1 MFEPSDLLK
10 DPPSYEKGD
19 IVWVKLSAYWWPGE
33 VKLEED
39 LPSDLAKDFKKPPL
53 LIVKFFEEDTYE
65 YIKQWSHVF
74 PYNCDRKAEFIKK
87 GMAGFRAKLSHMTTF
102 PRDIVTA
109 EEKTNGDPNILS
121 QTEFLP
127 NRKINLDEIFGTPSP
142 KKAAKNKAVSAK
154 KSYSRDN
161 SPLVTHR
168 RFLGNDDYKSYIY
181 IQHVGKDRQPDSE
194 DEEIRK
200 LNEEPEK
207 VLSCESCGFYTKRL
221 GVLLI
226 HNKLHLEGAV
236 YVTPKRK
243 SKKIKEEELAGS
255 DTEVAVESPPKPK
268 QRKKNLSQ
276 VKSQAQPVDHF
287 ANLLD
292 EWNDTD
298 EETEASV
305 KQIKD
310 HNKRGKKST
319 HVHESKNDTSDN
331 SSDKSMPEEHNK
343 VNTQEDI
350 KNCFDFD
357 EEEEEDDFLYPAS
370 TGRKIPRVI
379 PEKPRASISELLEL
393 SDKEEQLSKVDSYKP
408 LDIEDANV
416 ATEDDNRN
424 KEILRVSQSLNKP
437 VAVDDNLDNA
447 FKELLEETEVPHL
460 DELAQSLKPEQNFH
474 DARTIKFPDK
484 GSTTLKTPV
493 KGGTSKK
500 RFVTSFEGFK
510 AGFRKVDIGR
520 NEDKKL
526 VKESSNEDNQIQKTL
541 ADQSASTEVCEATPE
556 KQAKSS
562 DTNTSQ
568 EKIIDTKR
576 TRRKTKKPVTEENFE
591 EPTEVAKEDIE
602 AKAASKSPIDAE
614 LEGIKR
620 DLETS
625 PKKHINLK
633 PSEGQTEMSLEQL
646 TRELEGS
653 SSSLNTVPTDRE
665 VVTSRIGGDKRGEK
679 EGHVSENVGRRST
692 RSRKSAA
699 TYDLKPKEVAKSSR
713 NSQKVVETLKSSQ
726 LEEESTAKEA
736 HELESKS
743 NVELEIAIKS
753 KTTSDSVIFNEN
765 VAKQKS
771 RKGRRSKKHEEKTR
785 PELITAES
793 EVVPS
798 ILQLTKEPEHDQ
810 AVGKS
815 EEFIQDTAEE
825 FRRSHRKRHS
835 EDRPIKSN
843 RKGISDERE
852 ISVSTRS
859 HRNLEFPASGDNH
872 SLEQSHQSENL
883 LESDQ
888 QNREAKIQTSLRSES
903 VAVTSEEKAEP
914 PKNSE
919 KLNTEKIS
927 DKASV
932 EHEGTIAQLSV
943 LGPKSNER
951 RSRRSRRL
959 RSDPKAV
966 EANVTEPEK
975 VVIKDDDCSQTLRP
989 RGFLSKPELVSQK
1002 HTEIKSDA
1010 TVKEISA
1017 VNSEGPTIAEPLMKV
1032 EAIEVE
1038 SEPKGNRRSTRQN
1051 PEIIADVVSSEIIQD
1066 VPQEESMP
1074 MEPKRRRGR
1083 SQRHHE
1089 IEPDNTIIV
1098 AESPQTHIRNETLN
1112 AELEMAQKREELEQE
1127 TPASS
1132 NTASQNVIISALGN
1146 DKDSKDNLKGSD
1158 NENTAFP
1165 AELLM
1170 VPLEEIPL
1178 PEMPMENLTLDIPV
1192 EDIPLPPMSPITERK
1207 KRKKLE
1213 SKQEDNVPAEASN
1226 PQGVS
1231 ERIDVSITESG
1242 ESPKFAKESESSSAP
1257 QLCESSSET
1266 EISSTPFLKTDSDE
1280 IHKKPDSKSE
1290 ITKVALPLETSPRTR
1305 RRTRA
1310 FKLRDAALEN
1320 VQMAEEPKID
1330 QHVELSATT
1339 IEQEALDD
1347 IPIPAPTERSSDELL
1362 ALSGRRRT
1370 RAFNTRNVSAH
1381 EGKTNFSSKNIE
1393 EFEPMTNLSDI
1404 PVPTDIEI
1412 SQSNQVEIP
1421 EGEPEVKRER
1431 RLTRGLKASEM
1442 AGMLQSARIEPKSDS
1457 LAEAALDDIPIPAP
1471 IETSQTKRVEGPI
1484 KESEVKSDRRRT
1496 RAFKTVSPEV
1506 AETSI
1511 DSKSDIL
1518 AESRS
1523 TEVVLDDIPIPA
1535 PIELLETKQF
1545 EVSVKAS
1552 EVKSNRRRT
1561 RSLNK
1566 SSGDVLLG
1574 ITESGSDL
1582 KSGDLGTE
1590 IALDDI
1596 PIPAAVEESENLKS
1610 GRRQTRAYKTSVVED
1625 LKRTEDKSDILA
1637 EATTETKEFT
1647 EDLNDAAVEG
1657 FLGNQIKND
1666 KEALK
1671 SDRRRA
1677 KGFNARESGISD
1689 VQIREQATKSEELG
1703 SLAVLDDIP
1712 IPPIIEEA
1720 MVAQPKAYNEESSS
1734 RRRTRSSKPSE
1745 LTVEEKQ
1752 LSDLLKEKELVN
1764 PEKVDTMSLE
1774 NLLIPAATETPNASH
1789 IVKGIFPSA
1798 RRQTRS
1804 CTKID
1809 QVAEKAS
1816 SSTHVTFDV
1825 IRTPTSSGSS
1835 AGTSTGR
1842 RRTRSL
1848 KSVPVEGSTAEE
1860 RNETV
1865 PDAQIETVTTKEE
1878 GKDSQLE
1885 PSIYEGKFE
1894 EESTI
1899 HERRNIAD
1907 LLQSESATKFMA
1919 ENILPPVSFEKTP
1932 DEITK
1937 LKSVEISTPNIAGC
1951 KIVGRS
1957 NVRRSERLKSS
1968 RWDVPSEL
1976 DLQHTDFQS
1985 ANNISS
1991 LSESSKSAASVVT
2004 DASSESNLT
2013 VTGQNS
2019 SQTESTET
2027 ETAKQLESSEKP
2039 ENEYQTIEVV
2049 PGTSEAENRENSEG
2063 AHISKEVKDFSA
2075 YEQHTES
2082 TNAASFTVQPIETS
2096 NVEVA
2101 QKAPLDALSKAS
2113 KKEKRG
2119 GTRKQTLPS
2128 EADSEVVFESE
2139 ISESIDEISKT
2150 TGLDTKAELQSLE
2163 MCRQEI
2169 NKIIFGDIVSS
2180 ESVEANIT
2188 EPVSSIEEH
2197 ADLRQTLKESAS
2209 VPECEISAAEPPNES
2224 ESEDLANEMAPRRRE
2239 EPHKYSK
2246 TLENVPL
2253 HDEDFVREGKFIQ
2266 LEPSKENLVPPK
2278 KSKRS
2283 RLGSSSKIEEDIAE
2297 NINLEGTSAVTT
2309 ELKEEG
2315 DPFKAIPA
2323 KLDEP
2328 EIILP
2333 LKKSKRVS
2341 EVSSQISGENYPEK
2355 LGGSDFSFQD
2365 DSIMSTSLRSS
2376 IEGIIND
2383 MDIADS
2389 SGNEPSKSSLLEGSS
2404 VESGDAN
2411 ASKEGSVPPK
2421 KKKVDLP
2428 IIDKSEE
2435 QGDKAEGKV
2444 EAMPQAPKKKIQKLF
2459 ESSQTTEKVDVP
2471 PMSPLAK
2478 KKSFLFQQDL
2488 DNVEE
2493 ETPLFSKESNDNTE
2507 NGVAKKRKSSLESEC
2522 PSKKEKLD
2530 DSPVVSEGL
2539 TSTPGAAIVQNN
2551 LKNESVESCSK
2562 VSKDAKK
2569 RVEVPHV
2576 TADSESVSADYIAPE
2591 QIIDLKPDSIIQ
2603 PELVPI
2609 AVTPTVM
2616 SEKDLADTQV
2626 EITSDKVI
2634 NEKKPSGYVEPT
2646 AVTAETPSGPEISGT
2661 EFTSKAMMKDFDNKA
2676 LTSQPN
2682 IYGLKSELLDILEG
2696 NSNSSTTSSGSEQKF
2711 KTSFDN
2717 YEKKKGTVH
2726 GIIDFEDA
2734 IPSQIV
2740 LTNKATAD
2748 SVLMESPKLLER
2760 LSMAPDTKAKSK
2772 SAIDLKSVEQVPK
2785 TLVGKIAKPLGGI
2798 PKPGQK
2804 IVIRT
2809 TRAMVTTQS
2818 KTVGTKPIIL
2828 SEQIIRPANTTAAIA
2843 KPAAQGVK
2851 REYEDIED
2859 VEAAFIIPK
2868 LAKPTMAKEEEAVI
2882 PVPTEKIGKGR
2893 TPKAGGK
2900 PKINQQPIIAA
2911 TAETIAQP
2919 ASTITAA
2926 TPASTPPTELQ
2937 NVPIQTAQDDSVF
2950 DINSMPIVLSDD
2962 LLTAEI
2968 LQNMPVVLSG
2978 DVMPPAKSVVAAAVK
2993 TPVQEK
2999 LVAAMPKKGLA
3010 TAIGAKQIIFKTTQ
3024 PSTSTPASAIKST
3037 TKLKNVPSIVPTIQN
3052 KIIKGGTA
3060 FIATGTTADGKPA
3073 KYVLVPPSVTP
3084 ATTQI
3089 KSTKQTVFKKQPT
3102 LQIKLPAQQAVT
3114 TTPAPTA
3121 EPAQAVGNKIMIVT
3135 NAQGQQTRVVLT
3147 PQQQKVFLQ
3156 AQTGAKAK
3164 AVIKNAIPKAL
3175 LESVGVNTQPGTSG
3189 VMPKTTVVSQVAAAQ
3204 PITAPT
3210 GLLMPAV
3217 KNVKAPAPP
3226 KKTVQRGKPQKTIL
3240 IKNQLGQT
3248 VRKIQGTDDA
3258 DLDRQVAEQLE
3269 AIRASARLQQA
3280 NKTPEIINYTNR
3292 TIPNSTSAAN
3302 KQAAA
3307 RKSYSKKVQD
3317 VNKTKVP
3324 ISLEESQKKQDSTIP
3339 ALAPLSPQ
3347 SRLSQAPGQLTQS
3360 LHKPTVRKVAES
3372 ASRIPD
3378 GATAKQEAK
3387 PAPSTS
3393 AKIEKQAESKR
3404 PDSPLRQVVIQDGL
3418 GNLTTVTVGQILAI
3432 PSETVDGQPQS
3443 YMLVTVDESGNLTP
3457 LNNDALMSLD
3467 PSLGAGGDLNNVVL
3481 QVDQGQGTIAA
3492 VRPTSESSGGAES
3505 APQKTKVE
3513 ERLKPEALKPTS
3525 HPPIPP
3531 KQTDQPRSKLE
3542 VEQQIIVKDGVTPG
3556 GDPGG
3561 QQLIVTG
3568 DPVATQ
3574 KLLESLSDGSTDLTS
3589 ILANAEGGSVL
3600 VQVDGEQILIRTN
3613 PTTQPILSVGADTA
3627 EINEMLSTHKPN
3639 QDILAAALANTDVF
3653 QSTEQS
3659 ANQSSLVKGGA
3670 STQLSPSGLF
3680 PMQVGNVLE
3689 TSLTLSSPIM
3699 TPLEVPSTNSK
3710 KIRDEADILGQV
3722 PKNVDLPITITDPNI
3737 AQTVA
3742 LQPGS
3747 GLMELSLPIPE
3758 TGPVGDINSP
3768 TFSFS
3773 LSGME
3778 DSVSQKPFN
3787 GSMPLLTEDL
3797 MESQSKSSTSSS
3809 FSPNFGTLPL
3819 LDSVDSSKE
3828 GVKTSTFSD
3837 VTSLPMLSDE
3847 GVEDSGSSMGSA
3859 KLPRSSPKPIER
3871 EIIDEGLSTLGGEM
3885 CSSLSEPPPDMF
3897 DLSALAP
3904 KEEEVSSDVS
3914 SIPEQ
3919 ETLSTNS
3926 ENSSEIPLQ
3935 PPIVASL
3942 SDLKRPGDD
3951 DSEGSDEKRP
3961 RFD

>member
-1 MFEPSDLLK
+1 MFEPGDLMK

-121 QTEFLP
+121 QAEFLP

-200 LNEEPEK
+200 LNEDPQK
-207 VLSCESCGFYTKRL
+207 ILSCESCGFHTKRL

-243 SKKIKEEELAGS
+243 SKKIKEEELGGS
-255 DTEVAVESPPKPK
+255 DAEVAVESPPKPK

-276 VKSQAQPVDHF
+276 VKPHTQPVDHF

-298 EETEASV
+298 EETEATV

-310 HNKRGKKST
+310 HNKRGKRSI

-331 SSDKSMPEEHNK
+331 SSDKSMPEEQNK

-393 SDKEEQLSKVDSYKP
+393 SDKEEQLSKVDSFKQ
-408 LDIEDANV
+408 LEIEDANV
-416 ATEDDNRN
+416 TSEDDNRN

-437 VAVDDNLDNA
+437 AAVDDNLDNA

-510 AGFRKVDIGR
+510 AGFRKIDIGR
-520 NEDKKL
+520 NADKKL
-526 VKESSNEDNQIQKTL
+526 TKESSNEDHRIQEGL
-541 ADQSASTEVCEATPE
+541 ADQNASTEVQEATPE
-556 KQAKSS
+556 KHAKSS
-562 DTNTSQ
+562 ETISSQ
-568 EKIIDTKR
+568 EKMLDAKR
-576 TRRKTKKPVTEENFE
+576 TRRKKKKPVTEENLE
-591 EPTEVAKEDIE
+591 ESTEVAKEDTE

-625 PKKHINLK
+625 PKKHIHLK

-653 SSSLNTVPTDRE
+653 SSSSLGTVPTDRE
-665 VVTSRIGGDKRGEK
+665 IATSRIGGDKRGEN
-679 EGHVSENVGRRST
+679 EAHVSESVGRRST
-692 RSRKSAA
+692 RSRKSAT
-699 TYDLKPKEVAKSSR
+699 TYDLKLKEVAKSSL

-736 HELESKS
+736 NELESKS
-743 NVELEIAIKS
+743 NVEPDIAIES
-753 KTTSDSVIFNEN
+753 KTTSDSVISNEN
-765 VAKQKS
+765 VTKQKL
-771 RKGRRSKKHEEKTR
+771 RKGRRSKKHEERTR

-798 ILQLTKEPEHDQ
+798 IAQLATPAHDK
-810 AVGKS
+810 AVGKF
-815 EEFIQDTAEE
+815 EDFVQDTTEE
-825 FRRSHRKRHS
+825 FRRGHRKRHS

-843 RKGISDERE
+843 RKGISDETM
-852 ISVSTRS
+852 ISVSSRS
-859 HRNLEFPASGDNH
+859 YKNLDLPASGDH
-872 SLEQSHQSENL
+872 PSLEESHQSESL
-883 LESDQ
+883 LESDE
-888 QNREAKIQTSLRSES
+888 QNREAEMQISPGPES
-903 VAVTSEEKAEP
+903 VAETSGEKAEP
-914 PKNSE
+914 TKNSE
-919 KLNTEKIS
+919 ELNAEKVP

-932 EHEGTIAQLSV
+932 EHERSIAQPSV
-943 LGPKSNER
+943 LGQKSNER

-959 RSDPKAV
+959 RSDPKVV

-975 VVIKDDDCSQTLRP
+975 LVVKDDDCSQILHSREI
-989 RGFLSKPELVSQK
+989 LSKLELVSQK
-1002 HTEIKSDA
+1002 HSEIKSDV
-1010 TVKEISA
+1010 TVEEIST
-1017 VNSEGPTIAEPLMKV
+1017 VSSEGLAIAEPFMKA

-1038 SEPKGNRRSTRQN
+1038 SEPKGNRRSTRQK
-1051 PEIIADVVSSEIIQD
+1051 PEIIADVGSSEKIHD
-1066 VPQEESMP
+1066 VPQI
-1074 MEPKRRRGR
+1074 EPLPTELKKRRGR

-1089 IEPDNTIIV
+1089 IEADITTIT
-1098 AESPQTHIRNETLN
+1098 AESSQAHVQNETLN
-1112 AELEMAQKREELEQE
+1112 DQLEPAQKSKELEQE
-1127 TPASS
+1127 TSASNDS
-1132 NTASQNVIISALGN
+1132 ASQNVAISASGN
-1146 DKDSKDNLKGSD
+1146 DKDSRDNLKESD

-1192 EDIPLPPMSPITERK
+1192 EDIPLPPMSPVTERK

-1213 SKQEDNVPAEASN
+1213 SKQEENVPAEALNS
-1226 PQGVS
+1226 QSVS
-1231 ERIDVSITESG
+1231 ERTNVPMAESG
-1242 ESPKFAKESESSSAP
+1242 ESPEFAKENESSTH

-1266 EISSTPFLKTDSDE
+1266 ETSSAYFLKTDPDE
-1280 IHKKPDSKSE
+1280 AHKKPDSKSE
-1290 ITKVALPLETSPRTR
+1290 VAKVVLPLETSPRTR

-1310 FKLRDAALEN
+1310 FKLKDAALEN
-1320 VQMAEEPKID
+1320 AQMEEEPKTD
-1330 QHVELSATT
+1330 QPVELPAITT
-1339 IEQEALDD
+1339 EQEALDD
-1347 IPIPAPTERSSDELL
+1347 IPIPAPTERSSDESS
-1362 ALSGRRRT
+1362 ALSSRRRT
-1370 RAFNTRNVSAH
+1370 RAFNTRNVPAH
-1381 EGKTNFSSKNIE
+1381 EAKTNFPSKNIE
-1393 EFEPMTNLSDI
+1393 KFEPMTNLSDI
-1404 PVPTDIEI
+1404 PVPTALET
-1412 SQSNQVEIP
+1412 SQSNQVEVP

-1442 AGMLQSARIEPKSDS
+1442 AGILKSARTELKSDS
-1457 LAEAALDDIPIPAP
+1457 LAEAELEDIPIPAS
-1471 IETSQTKRVEGPI
+1471 IEASQTKRVEHPI
-1484 KESEVKSDRRRT
+1484 KESDLKNDRRRT
-1496 RAFKTVSPEV
+1496 RALKIAPAEV

-1511 DSKSDIL
+1511 DSTSDIL
-1518 AESRS
+1518 AESCS
-1523 TEVVLDDIPIPA
+1523 TQVVLDDIPIPA
-1535 PIELLETKQF
+1535 PIELLETKQV

-1552 EVKSNRRRT
+1552 EVKNDRRRT

-1574 ITESGSDL
+1574 TTEPRSDL
-1582 KSGDLGTE
+1582 KSGDLVAE

-1596 PIPAAVEESENLKS
+1596 PIPAALEEPETLKS
-1610 GRRQTRAYKTSVVED
+1610 GRRQTRASKTSAVED
-1625 LKRTEDKSDILA
+1625 LKRAQDKSDFLA
-1637 EATTETKEFT
+1637 EITAETK
-1647 EDLNDAAVEG
+1647 DSAGGLDDATVEG
-1657 FLGNQIKND
+1657 FLENQIKND
-1666 KEALK
+1666 KEPLK
-1671 SDRRRA
+1671 SDRKRA
-1677 KGFNARESGISD
+1677 KGCSARETGMDD
-1689 VQIREQATKSEELG
+1689 VQINEQGTKSEEIV
-1703 SLAVLDDIP
+1703 SLAILDDIP
-1712 IPPIIEEA
+1712 VPSVTEESMA
-1720 MVAQPKAYNEESSS
+1720 SQPKAYNEESGS

-1752 LSDLLKEKELVN
+1752 LSDLSKEREFVVN
-1764 PEKVDTMSLE
+1764 PEKVDSVSLE
-1774 NLLIPAATETPNASH
+1774 DTLIPAVTETPNTSH
-1789 IVKGIFPSA
+1789 IVKGALPSA

-1804 CTKID
+1804 CAKMD
-1809 QVAEKAS
+1809 PVAEKAS
-1816 SSTHVTFDV
+1816 SSTHVTLDSV
-1825 IRTPTSSGSS
+1825 RTPASSRLHV
-1835 AGTSTGR
+1835 GTPTGR

-1848 KSVPVEGSTAEE
+1848 KTVPVEGSVVEE
-1860 RNETV
+1860 RYEAV
-1865 PDAQIETVTTKEE
+1865 LDAQIETVTPKEE
-1878 GKDSQLE
+1878 GKDSQSE
-1885 PSIYEGKFE
+1885 PAVHEAKFE

-1899 HERRNIAD
+1899 CERRKIAD
-1907 LLQSESATKFMA
+1907 FPPSEFATKSTT
-1919 ENILPPVSFEKTP
+1919 EDVSDPVSSEETP
-1932 DEITK
+1932 DEMTK
-1937 LKSVEISTPNIAGC
+1937 LKSVEISSLNVAGS

-1968 RWDVPSEL
+1968 RWDVPS
-1976 DLQHTDFQS
+1976 DPDPQHADFQNT
-1985 ANNISS
+1985 NNLS
-1991 LSESSKSAASVVT
+1991 LLSDSSKGATPEETNAP
-2004 DASSESNLT
+2004 SEGNLT
-2013 VTGQNS
+2013 TTGQNS
-2019 SQTESTET
+2019 SQTDTTGT
-2027 ETAKQLESSEKP
+2027 ETAKQLKSSEKT
-2039 ENEYQTIEVV
+2039 ENEHQGNEAA
-2049 PGTSEAENRENSEG
+2049 PGTSEAENIENSICS
-2063 AHISKEVKDFSA
+2063 HISEEVESSSA
-2075 YEQHTES
+2075 RKQCTES
-2082 TNAASFTVQPIETS
+2082 TIAASLTARQVEES

-2101 QKAPLDALSKAS
+2101 HKVPLDTLSKAS
-2113 KKEKRG
+2113 KKGKRG
-2119 GTRKQTLPS
+2119 GPRKQTLPS
-2128 EADSEVVFESE
+2128 EADSEVIFESE
-2139 ISESIDEISKT
+2139 ISESIDEISKA
-2150 TGLDTKAELQSLE
+2150 TGLGTKGELRNLE

-2169 NKIIFGDIVSS
+2169 NKIIFGDIIGS
-2180 ESVEANIT
+2180 EDSEEKII
-2188 EPVSSIEEH
+2188 EPVGGV
-2197 ADLRQTLKESAS
+2197 DLPQTLEESTS
-2209 VPECEISAAEPPNES
+2209 VPASEIFSAEPSRES
-2224 ESEDLANEMAPRRRE
+2224 ESEDSTNELALCRTE
-2239 EPHKYSK
+2239 EPRKCLK
-2246 TLENVPL
+2246 PLENSPP
-2253 HDEDFVREGKFIQ
+2253 HDDDFVREGKFTQ
-2266 LEPSKENLVPPK
+2266 LESSKESLVPPK
-2278 KSKRS
+2278 KSRRS
-2283 RLGSSSKIEEDIAE
+2283 RLGSSSKIEEDTAE
-2297 NINLEGTSAVTT
+2297 NTNFEESSAVTA
-2309 ELKEEG
+2309 EPKEES
-2315 DPFKAIPA
+2315 DLFKVISA

-2341 EVSSQISGENYPEK
+2341 EVSSQISGETYPEK

-2383 MDIADS
+2383 MDIADNG
-2389 SGNEPSKSSLLEGSS
+2389 GNEPGKSSLLEEGS
-2404 VESGDAN
+2404 VETSDAN
-2411 ASKEGSVPPK
+2411 TPKEGSVPPK
-2421 KKKVDLP
+2421 KKKTVDLS
-2428 IIDKSEE
+2428 IVEKTEE
-2435 QGDKAEGKV
+2435 QSDKAEGKV
-2444 EAMPQAPKKKIQKLF
+2444 DAILQAPKKKIQKLF
-2459 ESSQTTEKVDVP
+2459 ESSQTTEKPDVP

-2493 ETPLFSKESNDNTE
+2493 EAPLFSKEFNDNTE
-2507 NGVAKKRKSSLESEC
+2507 NGVAKKRKSSLESDC
-2522 PSKKEKLD
+2522 PTKKEKLD
-2530 DSPVVSEGL
+2530 DGPPTPEGA
-2539 TSTPGAAIVQNN
+2539 TPNPGAANVDNS
-2551 LKNESVESCSK
+2551 LKSEGVESSSK
-2562 VSKDAKK
+2562 GSKDAKK

-2576 TADSESVSADYIAPE
+2576 TADSEPVSADYVAPE
-2591 QIIDLKPDSIIQ
+2591 QIVDLKPDSIGE

-2609 AVTPTVM
+2609 VVTPTVM

-2626 EITSDKVI
+2626 EITPDKVI
-2634 NEKKPSGYVEPT
+2634 NEKKPSGCVET
-2646 AVTAETPSGPEISGT
+2646 AAVIAETPTGLEISGT

-2772 SAIDLKSVEQVPK
+2772 PVIDLKPVEQVPK

-2828 SEQIIRPANTTAAIA
+2828 SEQIIRPANATTAIA
-2843 KPAAQGVK
+2843 KSAAQGIK

-2868 LAKPTMAKEEEAVI
+2868 LAKPAMVKEEDAVI
-2882 PVPTEKIGKGR
+2882 PVQTEKVGKGR

-2926 TPASTPPTELQ
+2926 TPASTPPAELQ

-2978 DVMPPAKSVVAAAVK
+2978 DVMPTAKSAATAAVK
-2993 TPVQEK
+2993 APVQEK

-3010 TAIGAKQIIFKTTQ
+3010 TAIGAKQIIFKTSQ
-3024 PSTSTPASAIKST
+3024 PSTSIPVPAIKST

-3114 TTPAPTA
+3114 TAPASSA

-3175 LESVGVNTQPGTSG
+3175 LESVGVNTQPGPSG
-3189 VMPKTTVVSQVAAAQ
+3189 IVPKTTVVSQVAVAQ
-3204 PITAPT
+3204 PIAAPT

-3217 KNVKAPAPP
+3217 KNVKAPVPP
-3226 KKTVQRGKPQKTIL
+3226 KKTLQRGKPQKTIL

-3292 TIPNSTSAAN
+3292 TIPNSTSAAS

-3324 ISLEESQKKQDSTIP
+3324 ISLEEGQKKQDSTIP

-3347 SRLSQAPGQLTQS
+3347 SRLSQVPSQLPQS
-3360 LHKPTVRKVAES
+3360 LSKPAVRKVAES
-3372 ASRIPD
+3372 ATRIPD
-3378 GATAKQEAK
+3378 SATAKQEAK
-3387 PAPSTS
+3387 PVPSTS
-3393 AKIEKQAESKR
+3393 TKIEKQGESKR
-3404 PDSPLRQVVIQDGL
+3404 PESPLRQVVIQDGL

-3492 VRPTSESSGGAES
+3492 VRPTSESSGGAEP
-3505 APQKTKVE
+3505 APQKTKV
-3513 ERLKPEALKPTS
+3513 R
-3525 HPPIPP
+3525 
-3531 KQTDQPRSKLE
+3531 
-3542 VEQQIIVKDGVTPG
+3542 VE
-3556 GDPGG
+3556 
-3561 QQLIVTG
+3561 
-3568 DPVATQ
+3568 
-3574 KLLESLSDGSTDLTS
+3574 
-3589 ILANAEGGSVL
+3589 
-3600 VQVDGEQILIRTN
+3600 
-3613 PTTQPILSVGADTA
+3613 
-3627 EINEMLSTHKPN
+3627 
-3639 QDILAAALANTDVF
+3639 
-3653 QSTEQS
+3653 TE
-3659 ANQSSLVKGGA
+3659 
-3670 STQLSPSGLF
+3670 
-3680 PMQVGNVLE
+3680 
-3689 TSLTLSSPIM
+3689 
-3699 TPLEVPSTNSK
+3699 
-3710 KIRDEADILGQV
+3710 
-3722 PKNVDLPITITDPNI
+3722 
-3737 AQTVA
+3737 
-3742 LQPGS
+3742 
-3747 GLMELSLPIPE
+3747 
-3758 TGPVGDINSP
+3758 
-3768 TFSFS
+3768 
-3773 LSGME
+3773 
-3778 DSVSQKPFN
+3778 
-3787 GSMPLLTEDL
+3787 
-3797 MESQSKSSTSSS
+3797 
-3809 FSPNFGTLPL
+3809 
-3819 LDSVDSSKE
+3819 
-3828 GVKTSTFSD
+3828 
-3837 VTSLPMLSDE
+3837 
-3847 GVEDSGSSMGSA
+3847 SGSA
-3859 KLPRSSPKPIER
+3859 QACI
-3871 EIIDEGLSTLGGEM
+3871 
-3885 CSSLSEPPPDMF
+3885 
-3897 DLSALAP
+3897 
-3904 KEEEVSSDVS
+3904 
-3914 SIPEQ
+3914 
-3919 ETLSTNS
+3919 
-3926 ENSSEIPLQ
+3926 
-3935 PPIVASL
+3935 ASL
-3942 SDLKRPGDD
+3942 SAAETNGPTKI
-3951 DSEGSDEKRP
+3951 EVGS
-3961 RFD
+3961 